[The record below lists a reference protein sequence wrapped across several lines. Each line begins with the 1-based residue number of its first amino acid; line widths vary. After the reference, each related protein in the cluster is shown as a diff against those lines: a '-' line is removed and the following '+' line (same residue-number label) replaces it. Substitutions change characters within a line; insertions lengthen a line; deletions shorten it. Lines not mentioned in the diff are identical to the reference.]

1 MGVGNDFQGFALN
14 SNNINTKKKT
24 SQEEELM
31 WRQNEFSLGGPI

>member
-14 SNNINTKKKT
+14 NNNINKKKA
-24 SQEEELM
+24 SQEELM